1 MAADLQLS
9 VFHIAILTYSLMTAD
24 TEAGGFPAR
33 AILGGFAGLAK
44 PLPPG
49 EAAEDRNG
57 GLFSEDCDASVLP
70 LRTVKC
76 YRASIYFIPCD

>member
-1 MAADLQLS
+1 
-9 VFHIAILTYSLMTAD
+9 MTAD

-33 AILGGFAGLAK
+33 AILWGFAALAK

-70 LRTVKC
+70 LPTVKC
-76 YRASIYFIPCD
+76 